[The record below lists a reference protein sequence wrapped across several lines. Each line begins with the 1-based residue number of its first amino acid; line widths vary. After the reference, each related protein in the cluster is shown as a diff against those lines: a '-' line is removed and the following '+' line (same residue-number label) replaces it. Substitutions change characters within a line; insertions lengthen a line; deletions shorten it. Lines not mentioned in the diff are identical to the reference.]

1 VPIIRFVR
9 AERVPVSYDPTT
21 GLLVVGEL
29 QAIVERASGG
39 NDNEVV
45 LRTYLDLVATAR
57 GVALG
62 PDMPLRGDD
71 IEILAALL
79 DLEDTELEARLMRM
93 LGVDAPTAH
102 RLRGRIKRHRLVLAA
117 ASLSIG
123 IVAAA
128 PFVPRDNHPTVATT
142 VTPTAQHAV
151 DIGTALVIERSDAQP

>member
-1 VPIIRFVR
+1 MR
-9 AERVPVSYDPTT
+9 AERVPVSYDPAT
-21 GLLVVGEL
+21 GLLVVGEH
-29 QAIVERASGG
+29 QAIVERATGG

-45 LRTYLDLVATAR
+45 LRTYLDLVAAAR

-62 PDMPLRGDD
+62 RDMPLRGDD

-79 DLEDTELEARLMRM
+79 DLDDRDLEARLMRM
-93 LGVDAPTAH
+93 LCIDAPTAR
-102 RLRGRIKRHRLVLAA
+102 RLRGRIRRHRVVLAA

-128 PFVPRDNHPTVATT
+128 PFVPSSGHGTVSTT
-142 VTPTAQHAV
+142 VTPVTEHVV

>member
-1 VPIIRFVR
+1 MIATVR
-9 AERVPVSYDPTT
+9 AERVPVSYDPST
-21 GLLVVGEL
+21 GLLVVGEH

-39 NDNEVV
+39 DGNEVV
-45 LRTYLDLVATAR
+45 LRTYLDLVAAAR

-62 PDMPLRGDD
+62 PDMPLRHDD

-79 DLEDTELEARLMRM
+79 DLDDGDLGARLMRM
-93 LGVDAPTAH
+93 LGVDAPTAR

-123 IVAAA
+123 LVAAA
-128 PFVPRDNHPTVATT
+128 PFVPRDSHPTVETT
-142 VTPTAQHAV
+142 VTPTTQHAV